1 MGATLVCSGI
11 GQVSCQE
18 WQVGLLIA
26 EPSRALLSFLFTCA
40 VYSKGLEFHKC
51 VSSGQLRRTQARP
64 GHTPPDGL
72 LWQTSLWTQR
82 VGLKRAKTSD
92 FRSGCFAVL
101 ITCSHTQCW
110 EGAPG
115 QDRHAPCIWGAGPPS
130 PSKPSLLVLHFNQ
143 WLFSSLNLLHTKE
156 F

>member
-51 VSSGQLRRTQARP
+51 VSSGQLRRTQALP

-92 FRSGCFAVL
+92 FRSGCFAGEDKTVNNRDKIIVSIL
-101 ITCSHTQCW
+101 TIDWDKGNKRNKHSHRAVYHNKASFLQTSS
-110 EGAPG
+110 
-115 QDRHAPCIWGAGPPS
+115 R
-130 PSKPSLLVLHFNQ
+130 LL
-143 WLFSSLNLLHTKE
+143 
-156 F
+156 